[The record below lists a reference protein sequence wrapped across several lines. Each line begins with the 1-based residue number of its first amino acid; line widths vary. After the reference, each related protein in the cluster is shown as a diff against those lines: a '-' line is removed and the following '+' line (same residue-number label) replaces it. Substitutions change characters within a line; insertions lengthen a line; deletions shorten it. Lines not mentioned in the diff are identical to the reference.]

1 VLIVAYHAISDAPS
15 PICTSAPGLRAD
27 LLALRR
33 AGYEFHALD
42 DCADWLEGKRTMPA
56 RSVAVTFDDGY
67 RSVVETALPLLVEL
81 GVPATVFVIAGRL
94 GDDNRWPGQW
104 RSVPAMP
111 LMSASDVREAV
122 SAGMT
127 VGAHS
132 WTHAVLPDLPER
144 QLASEIHESGDRL
157 AQVSG
162 TEVRHFAY
170 PYGRRGARERAAAA
184 ERYRTA
190 VSATTG
196 LVRPGASALDLPR
209 LDAHDVALAR
219 RARLLDP
226 ARLRPYLAVRRLLR
240 DVRRRIEPRPSSNR
254 SR

>member
-1 VLIVAYHAISDAPS
+1 MLILAYHAVAEEPS
-15 PICTSAPGLRAD
+15 PVTTSEAQLRAD
-27 LLALRR
+27 LLALRS
-33 AGYEFHALD
+33 AGYAFHTLD
-42 DCADWLEGKRTMPA
+42 DCADWLEGKRSLPA

-94 GDDNRWPGQW
+94 GSDNCWPGQW
-104 RSVPAMP
+104 SSIPRMP
-111 LMSASDVREAV
+111 LMSAADVRDAA
-122 SAGMT
+122 SAGMA

-132 WTHAVLPDLPER
+132 WTHASLPDLEEPEMAR
-144 QLASEIHESGDRL
+144 EVRESGDHL

-162 TEVRHFAY
+162 VAVRHFAY

-196 LVRPGASALDLPR
+196 LVRPGASPLDLPR

-226 ARLRPYLAVRRLLR
+226 AGLRPYLAVRRLLR